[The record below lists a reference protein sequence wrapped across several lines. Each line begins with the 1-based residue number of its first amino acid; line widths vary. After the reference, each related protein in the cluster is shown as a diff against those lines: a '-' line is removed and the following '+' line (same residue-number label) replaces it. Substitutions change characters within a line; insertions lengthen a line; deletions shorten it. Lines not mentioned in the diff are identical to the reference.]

1 MDGEY
6 KGLYTYAIHVIGGET
21 TEGAQD
27 RGLETQM
34 NNKNVIYPLG
44 KKEKWLLKI
53 TTRKFIFL
61 WFSDC
66 PVPEFKNNF
75 FEIFWRRTK
84 EKKRIFHSLLNYST

>member
-1 MDGEY
+1 
-6 KGLYTYAIHVIGGET
+6 
-21 TEGAQD
+21 
-27 RGLETQM
+27 M

-66 PVPEFKNNF
+66 PVPERNQMNVFPKCSMLR
-75 FEIFWRRTK
+75 EHLLVQI
-84 EKKRIFHSLLNYST
+84 EKK

>member
-1 MDGEY
+1 MNLFLE
-6 KGLYTYAIHVIGGET
+6 KQKIKFVEKLK
-21 TEGAQD
+21 TE
-27 RGLETQM
+27 RIKTQM

-66 PVPEFKNNF
+66 PVPERNQMNVFPKCSMLR
-75 FEIFWRRTK
+75 EHLLVQI
-84 EKKRIFHSLLNYST
+84 EKK